1 MSEPAPLF
9 NSIAAYL
16 RYFRR
21 IHERTVEVVGAIPPH
36 QLEWRPLEGEWSLAD
51 IARHI
56 PSIYRMNFSRVMGR
70 PLRYPGHAGTL
81 GRTLPEIVN
90 YLRGTYDEV
99 TAQLA
104 EQPDAILNEQRRLA
118 DGHQAPGWLILLAN
132 VEHTVHHRS
141 QIATYLKILGVEPPA
156 LYGVYAEQL
165 PTE

>member
-16 RYFRR
+16 RYFKR
-21 IHERTVEVVGAIPPH
+21 IHDRTVEVVGAIPPDK
-36 QLEWRPLEGEWSLAD
+36 LDWRPLEGEWSLGD

-56 PSIYRMNFSRVMGR
+56 PSIYRMNFTRVLGR
-70 PLRYPGHAGTL
+70 PLRYPGHADTFGK
-81 GRTLPEIVN
+81 TLPEIVD

-99 TAQLA
+99 TSQLA
-104 EQPDAILNEQRRLA
+104 EQPDAILNELRPLA
-118 DGHQAPGWLILLAN
+118 DGHKAPGWLILLAN

-141 QIATYLKILGVEPPA
+141 QIATYLKILGVEPPP
-156 LYGVYAEQL
+156 LYGIYAEQL